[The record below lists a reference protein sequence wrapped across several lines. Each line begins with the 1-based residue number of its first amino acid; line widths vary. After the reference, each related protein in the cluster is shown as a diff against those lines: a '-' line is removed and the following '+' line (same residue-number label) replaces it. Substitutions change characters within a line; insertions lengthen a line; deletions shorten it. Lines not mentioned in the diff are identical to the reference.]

1 MIKKK
6 NTILNILSFSLLIA
20 SIMVSCASHGS
31 VGTKMPPANYP
42 RLTTQTFG
50 KEAVIPMK
58 HLILYVTP
66 TLEND
71 VIHATGRIQFH
82 RDKLPP
88 SSELKNLNIT
98 ALLMDKDY
106 MVVEKVKF
114 RTSGQV
120 GMYDVPF
127 KTTVP
132 FSEKYAFIAF
142 SYRFNY
148 HY

>member
-71 VIHATGRIQFH
+71 VI
-82 RDKLPP
+82 
-88 SSELKNLNIT
+88 
-98 ALLMDKDY
+98 KDY